1 MYNPNTTDDQG
12 ELFDIVDKQDR
23 VIGQATRQHAHHD
36 PSFIHRAVGV
46 LIFNTKKQ
54 LLMQK
59 RSKTKDTFPGYWVFS
74 VGGHVH
80 SGDTY
85 DNTVKREMA
94 EELGTSFPITPF
106 KKFIEP
112 SDGET
117 EFWSMYVG
125 VHNGP
130 FPNFNKTEADEV
142 QFFDID
148 ELMQSSM
155 SEKLPVPPSVKGLLP
170 MVKELSLSKKLD
182 TLIEKYD
189 KTE

>member
-1 MYNPNTTDDQG
+1 MYNLNTTDDQG
-12 ELFDIVDKQDR
+12 ELFDVVDKQDR
-23 VIGQATRQHAHHD
+23 VIGQATRQQVHHD
-36 PSFIHRAVGV
+36 PSLIHRAVGV
-46 LIFNTKKQ
+46 LVFNTKKQ

-85 DNTVKREMA
+85 SATVKREMI
-94 EELGTSFPITPF
+94 EELGTSFPLAPF

-130 FPNFNKTEADEV
+130 FPNFNNTEADEV
-142 QFFDID
+142 RFFDVD
-148 ELMQSSM
+148 ELTQSSM

-170 MVKELSLSKKLD
+170 MVKELSVSKKLD
-182 TLIEKYD
+182 ALIKKYD
-189 KTE
+189 KTG